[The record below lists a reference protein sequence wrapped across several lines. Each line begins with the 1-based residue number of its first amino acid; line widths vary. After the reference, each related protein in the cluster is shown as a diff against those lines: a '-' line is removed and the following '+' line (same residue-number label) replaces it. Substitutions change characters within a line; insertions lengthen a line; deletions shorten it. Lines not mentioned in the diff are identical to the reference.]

1 MKNNFM
7 MKLATF
13 IVDKRNLIFLTVII
27 GIIFSAFSSGWVQVE
42 NDLAAF
48 LPDSSRSKKGLSVM
62 EDQFTTFGT
71 AQVMAANLTVSQA
84 QDMAEEIEQM
94 YGVQTV
100 EFDESSDH
108 YNDAAA
114 LFSVTFSFDEKDDRC
129 VTALENLK
137 EKLSSQDIYI
147 STELGDTLQ
156 ETIDHEVSIIMI
168 YASVIVVTVLL
179 LTSKTY
185 GEVPVML
192 LTFITAAILNM
203 GTNFLL
209 GEISFVSNSVTTI
222 LQLALSLDYA
232 VILSNRYREER
243 ASMGLREAVITALS
257 KAIPEIGASSL
268 TTIGG
273 LFAMM
278 FMQFKI
284 GPDMGIC
291 LIKAII
297 FALLSVFLVMPGLLM
312 LFGPLMEKS
321 EHRNFVP
328 KIDFVGK
335 LAYKT
340 KRIVPPVFLVVVL
353 VCMVIS
359 NNCPFAYGYGD
370 IETPKQNEDQIA
382 EQMIEE
388 TFTDNNMVALV
399 VPSGDYEKEAQL
411 LARLEEFEEVE
422 YTMGLANVEAMDGYM
437 LADTVTPRKFSELA
451 GLEYEVSNIIFAGY
465 AAQQEDYGKIVG
477 GISSYEVPLI
487 DIFLYVCDQVDA
499 GIVSLDDEQA
509 EMLDEAQTQMKNA
522 KAQLQGEDYSRML
535 IYLNLPESGDETYG
549 FIDTIR
555 ETAGEYYSQSKCFVV
570 GNSTTEQ
577 DFKEA
582 YSRDNV
588 VVSIVSILIV
598 MFVLLFTFKSAG
610 MPVLLIMVIQGCI
623 WMNFTVPTIAEQPV
637 FFMSY
642 LVVSS
647 IQMGANID
655 YAIVIASRF
664 VELKDKMP
672 KKQAIIETMNFA
684 FPTILTSGT
693 ILAVAG
699 TLIGKMTS
707 EAAIAGIGQSLGR
720 GTIISIIMVMFVLPQ
735 ILLLG
740 EKVIDKTS
748 FSVPDV
754 KTLQE
759 VVLNKEGEY
768 ENEKAD

>member
-1 MKNNFM
+1 
-7 MKLATF
+7 
-13 IVDKRNLIFLTVII
+13 
-27 GIIFSAFSSGWVQVE
+27 
-42 NDLAAF
+42 
-48 LPDSSRSKKGLSVM
+48 M

-335 LAYKT
+335 LAY
-340 KRIVPPVFLVVVL
+340 
-353 VCMVIS
+353 
-359 NNCPFAYGYGD
+359 
-370 IETPKQNEDQIA
+370 
-382 EQMIEE
+382 
-388 TFTDNNMVALV
+388 
-399 VPSGDYEKEAQL
+399 
-411 LARLEEFEEVE
+411 
-422 YTMGLANVEAMDGYM
+422 
-437 LADTVTPRKFSELA
+437 
-451 GLEYEVSNIIFAGY
+451 
-465 AAQQEDYGKIVG
+465 
-477 GISSYEVPLI
+477 
-487 DIFLYVCDQVDA
+487 
-499 GIVSLDDEQA
+499 
-509 EMLDEAQTQMKNA
+509 
-522 KAQLQGEDYSRML
+522 
-535 IYLNLPESGDETYG
+535 
-549 FIDTIR
+549 
-555 ETAGEYYSQSKCFVV
+555 
-570 GNSTTEQ
+570 
-577 DFKEA
+577 
-582 YSRDNV
+582 
-588 VVSIVSILIV
+588 
-598 MFVLLFTFKSAG
+598 
-610 MPVLLIMVIQGCI
+610 
-623 WMNFTVPTIAEQPV
+623 
-637 FFMSY
+637 
-642 LVVSS
+642 
-647 IQMGANID
+647 
-655 YAIVIASRF
+655 
-664 VELKDKMP
+664 
-672 KKQAIIETMNFA
+672 
-684 FPTILTSGT
+684 
-693 ILAVAG
+693 
-699 TLIGKMTS
+699 
-707 EAAIAGIGQSLGR
+707 
-720 GTIISIIMVMFVLPQ
+720 
-735 ILLLG
+735 
-740 EKVIDKTS
+740 
-748 FSVPDV
+748 
-754 KTLQE
+754 
-759 VVLNKEGEY
+759 
-768 ENEKAD
+768 